1 LENEIGYI
9 LSGIV
14 FGLSGGFTPGPL
26 MTLLIS
32 ETLKHGMK
40 EGLKIALVP
49 LISDAPIVSGSLLL
63 LSRFSD
69 ASLFLGVLALAGAG
83 YLVYLGWEG
92 LRFQGN
98 IPEAGKLQPRSFR
111 KGIITNF
118 LNPNPYIFWITIGAP
133 TVIHARGVGLTASV
147 LFIVFMY
154 VCLVG
159 STILMAIVAGKS
171 RNFLKSRG
179 YRITIRTLGALLI
192 LFALIFVRQG
202 LQAIF

>member
-133 TVIHARGVGLTASV
+133 TVIHAREVGLTASV